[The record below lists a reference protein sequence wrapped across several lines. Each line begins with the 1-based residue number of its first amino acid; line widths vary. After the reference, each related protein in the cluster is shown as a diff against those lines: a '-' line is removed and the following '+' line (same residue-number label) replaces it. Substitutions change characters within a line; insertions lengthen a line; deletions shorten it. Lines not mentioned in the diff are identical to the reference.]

1 MIKNENTRIAEQK
14 LMFYICPKYSV
25 INMIKS
31 PVQSLSALKAQDI
44 KEYLLEF
51 ISDVEGSIS
60 IEMLEQ

>member
-1 MIKNENTRIAEQK
+1 
-14 LMFYICPKYSV
+14 
-25 INMIKS
+25 MIKS

-60 IEMLEQ
+60 IEMLEQYLHLASIHFSLYMPKGIKQKFYFNR

>member
-1 MIKNENTRIAEQK
+1 
-14 LMFYICPKYSV
+14 
-25 INMIKS
+25 MIKS